1 MEANTLVG
9 QILDNQYKIEA
20 LLGQGGMGAVY
31 KARHVKLGDL
41 VAIKVMPPH
50 ISSNPEHQKRFLRE
64 GQAARRFKHPNA
76 ITVFDLRETSDGM
89 IYMVLEYIEGHNL
102 REEINKKG
110 IFTPKEALELIEPVA
125 NALNEAHAMGVVHR
139 DIKPENIMVSRSNG
153 KLMLKLLDLGIAK
166 IIDEKT
172 ALTVEGQVLG
182 TPYYMSPEQWGILS
196 STETQSGKSITI
208 DGRADIYSLGVIVY
222 EMVTGQ
228 RPFTGSTMQELAVKH
243 ITATPLVAK
252 EINPNI
258 PEAFSQA
265 IARSIAKEREN
276 RPATCKE
283 FIEKLEANLES
294 KKSDTL
300 PISEITDVLVNK
312 DNFSTKPMGGSNDLP
327 TRQEQLDN
335 AKLLTTKKMDEPPLA
350 DTKPMSVSIDRSD
363 KTVNTTVIEDKKG
376 KTSYLVISLA
386 IITTMVL
393 LAVVFY
399 NKQQQNNSTTNQ
411 TPSPTIEKPTPI
423 AKVEEAEIMR
433 YFVEVVTKDGKTL
446 RKTKDIELSEG
457 EQIQFHFQS
466 KKPGYLYILMPGT
479 DNKLTTI
486 LTTKPIAATG
496 VTTNLLKENT
506 EYIFPNGDQLLTLGK
521 PASENKINILFS
533 PNPIKSL
540 AFLDKQAGYSLSTD
554 EQKEFL
560 SLLDRAI
567 KPTMAETTGSESYR
581 IINSKVNDDNH
592 LAFDIDIKVN

>member
-1 MEANTLVG
+1 MEATSLVG
-9 QILDNQYKIEA
+9 QVLDNQYQIEK

-76 ITVFDLRETSDGM
+76 ITVFDLRETNDGM

-102 REEINKKG
+102 RDEINKKG
-110 IFTPKEALELIEPVA
+110 LFTPKEALELIEPVA

-153 KLMLKLLDLGIAK
+153 KIIVKLLDLGIAK

-196 STETQSGKSITI
+196 PTETQSGKPITI

-228 RPFTGSTMQELAVKH
+228 RPFTGATMQELAVKH
-243 ITATPLVAK
+243 ITAIPLIAK
-252 EINPNI
+252 DINPNV
-258 PEAFSQA
+258 PEAFSRA
-265 IARSIAKEREN
+265 IAQSIAKEREN
-276 RPATCKE
+276 RPTSCQK
-283 FIEKLEANLES
+283 FIEQLKSGLDS
-294 KKSDTL
+294 KSSDTL
-300 PISEITDVLVNK
+300 PISEITDVLINK
-312 DNFSTKPMGGSNDLP
+312 DNFSTKSMGEAQIPS
-327 TRQEQLDN
+327 
-335 AKLLTTKKMDEPPLA
+335 LTTKKMEEVPIA
-350 DTKPMSVSIDRSD
+350 DTKPMPVPKSNSSKQATDTLLIESKQGNSKYVVAGI
-363 KTVNTTVIEDKKG
+363 VIIIV
-376 KTSYLVISLA
+376 LSLLGLG
-386 IITTMVL
+386 I
-393 LAVVFY
+393 Y
-399 NKQQQNNSTTNQ
+399 NWQQNNNSTTTA
-411 TPSPTIEKPTPI
+411 TPSTERPTPV
-423 AKVEEAEIMR
+423 AKGIEEAEIMR
-433 YFVEVVTKDGKTL
+433 YWVEVVTKDGKAL
-446 RKTKDIELSEG
+446 RKTKDIELSKG
-457 EQIQFHFQS
+457 EQIQFHFTS
-466 KKPGYLYILMPGT
+466 KQPGYLYILMPGQ

-521 PASENKINILFS
+521 PASENKISVIFS
-533 PNPIKSL
+533 PNPIKSTT
-540 AFLDKQAGYSLSTD
+540 FLDKQAGYSLSQD
-554 EQKEFL
+554 EQKDFL
-560 SLLDRAI
+560 ELFGKAI
-567 KPTMAETTGSESYR
+567 RPNMTETNGKESYAVVNV
-581 IINSKVNDDNH
+581 NSKVNEEKY
-592 LAFDIDIKVN
+592 LAFDIDIKQK